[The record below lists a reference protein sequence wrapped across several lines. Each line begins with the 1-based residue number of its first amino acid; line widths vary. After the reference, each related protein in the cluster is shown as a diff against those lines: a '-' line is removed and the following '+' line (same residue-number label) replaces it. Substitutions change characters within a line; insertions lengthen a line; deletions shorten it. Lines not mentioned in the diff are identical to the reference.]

1 MSKIVFIDSEIN
13 HGGEIC
19 DLGAVKPE
27 GGRLHTTLQN
37 EFSAFASGC
46 RYVCGHNLIA
56 HDLKYVGRL
65 ILSDYTPIDT
75 LTISPLLFPKKPYH
89 HLLKDYKIQT
99 EQLNDPANDAALC
112 MELFFDE
119 VEAFRQLDDSLKA
132 IYFALLGI
140 RREYIG
146 FFDYADYASA
156 ENAESLI
163 REYFSDSICMS
174 ADLTSLISRYPV
186 ELAYCLA
193 LISAD
198 DRYSLIPHWVHRNFP
213 AVEYVMR
220 ALRGTPCNHCPFC
233 LREHDVRAGLKQYFG
248 YDGFRTYDGEP
259 LQERAARGC

>member
-1 MSKIVFIDSEIN
+1 MSKIVFIDSEIS

-65 ILSDYTPIDT
+65 ILGDYTPIDT

-119 VEAFRQLDDSLKA
+119 VEAFQTA
-132 IYFALLGI
+132 
-140 RREYIG
+140 
-146 FFDYADYASA
+146 
-156 ENAESLI
+156 
-163 REYFSDSICMS
+163 
-174 ADLTSLISRYPV
+174 
-186 ELAYCLA
+186 
-193 LISAD
+193 
-198 DRYSLIPHWVHRNFP
+198 
-213 AVEYVMR
+213 
-220 ALRGTPCNHCPFC
+220 
-233 LREHDVRAGLKQYFG
+233 
-248 YDGFRTYDGEP
+248 
-259 LQERAARGC
+259 